1 MEETID
7 NGKKKVFFVQNCLIL
22 SQDTNGF
29 HSCFLFSF
37 TKHSW
42 KMFNKKKRSEKK
54 TFVSFHPILIFSHC
68 QVCLSDPWVFT
79 LKKTKT

>member
-1 MEETID
+1 MGSIPVFCFLLL
-7 NGKKKVFFVQNCLIL
+7 NIVGKCLI
-22 SQDTNGF
+22 
-29 HSCFLFSF
+29 
-37 TKHSW
+37 
-42 KMFNKKKRSEKK
+42 KKNEAEKK